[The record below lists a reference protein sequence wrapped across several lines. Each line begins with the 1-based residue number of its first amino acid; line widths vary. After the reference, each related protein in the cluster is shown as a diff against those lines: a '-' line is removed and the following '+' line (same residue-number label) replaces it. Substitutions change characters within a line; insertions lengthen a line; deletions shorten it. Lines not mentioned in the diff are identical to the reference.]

1 MPSGMSLLVVV
12 LSGCADWSPR
22 PAPAAA
28 GLLGEIGAVNG
39 VWKDAESQSTWET
52 VVMQNRVHAIREQ
65 IKLYGSLSGTR
76 LYEFDT
82 TGALRHFSERL
93 MPVMR
98 DSALSD
104 SAQIDSASRAI
115 AISDSASGAN
125 IRESTIH
132 FIVGEPALA
141 TRRYG
146 GRPVGFGRREMFAIQ
161 TRGYAMM
168 DSAIRY
174 SARLKVR
181 QATPR

>member
-1 MPSGMSLLVVV
+1 
-12 LSGCADWSPR
+12 
-22 PAPAAA
+22 
-28 GLLGEIGAVNG
+28 
-39 VWKDAESQSTWET
+39 
-52 VVMQNRVHAIREQ
+52 
-65 IKLYGSLSGTR
+65 
-76 LYEFDT
+76 
-82 TGALRHFSERL
+82 

-161 TRGYAMM
+161 ARGYAMM